1 MIGKKRPEREK
12 KKKSSL
18 FPGIPREKKHNKM
31 L

>member
-1 MIGKKRPEREK
+1 MIGKKRPERE